1 VSAKLRVLLADD
13 ELLARKRLHRL
24 LSAMPDVELVGECTS
39 GEEVLAAVESADA
52 DVLLL
57 DIDMP
62 GLSGI
67 ETKALLGA
75 GRPHVIFATAH
86 PEHALAAFDVGAID
100 YVLKP
105 IEAARLA
112 TALGRARTSL
122 AQRAG
127 APDEPASRLAIP
139 TREGARLVD
148 AASIT
153 HAIFDGTLVTVHVE
167 GEALLTEQT
176 LADLEARLP
185 TASFERVHR
194 RALLN
199 LERVVRLLDQETGG
213 YLAVTDTGA
222 RVEVSRQSARRLRRR
237 LGL

>member
-1 VSAKLRVLLADD
+1 VLFADD
-13 ELLARKRLHRL
+13 ELLARKRLHRP
-24 LSAMPDVELVGECTS
+24 LSAMPDVELVGECTT
-39 GEEVLAAVESADA
+39 GEEVLAAVAEADA

-75 GRPHVIFATAH
+75 GRPQVIFATAH

-100 YVLKP
+100 YVRKP

-112 TALGRARTSL
+112 TALDRARAGL
-122 AQRAG
+122 AG
-127 APDEPASRLAIP
+127 AAEPVARLAIP

-148 AASIT
+148 PAAIT
-153 HAIFDGTLVTVHVE
+153 HAVFDGTLVTVHLE
-167 GEALLTEQT
+167 TEALLTEQT

-185 TASFERVHR
+185 GGTFERVHR

-199 LERVVRLLDQETGG
+199 LGRVVRLVDQETGG
-213 YLAVTDTGA
+213 YLAVTDTGHK
-222 RVEVSRQSARRLRRR
+222 VEVSRQSARRLRRR